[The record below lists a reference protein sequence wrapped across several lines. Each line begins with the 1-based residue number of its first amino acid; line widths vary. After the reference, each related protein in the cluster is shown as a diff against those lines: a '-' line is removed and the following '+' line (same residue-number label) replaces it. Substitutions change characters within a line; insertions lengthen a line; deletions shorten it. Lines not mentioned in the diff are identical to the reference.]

1 MLRFSASQS
10 VTISVPPQPLP
21 IKAYLSEVDR
31 LVYALVDEQQVE
43 VLNPNLFRIKV
54 RPIRF
59 IGLSLQP
66 VCDIKVWL
74 EDSTVRL
81 SSNRC
86 YLEGHES
93 FNQKF
98 SMNMQGYLVVQPTS
112 ADVKSG
118 QTSGQRLRGQ
128 ANLGV
133 GIDLPQA
140 MRFTPKPLLERT
152 GNGLLNG
159 ILITLKQ
166 SLMRQLIKNYC
177 AWASSEPANRS
188 SDSYEKTYGAV
199 GKCLDG

>member
-31 LVYALVDEQQVE
+31 LVYALVDEQQIE
-43 VLNPNLFRIKV
+43 VLDPNLFRVKV

-59 IGLSLQP
+59 IGLLLQP

-112 ADVKSG
+112 E
-118 QTSGQRLRGQ
+118 GQRLRGQ

-133 GIDLPQA
+133 SVDLPQA
-140 MRFTPKPLLERT
+140 MRFTPRPLLERT

-166 SLMRQLIKNYC
+166 RMMRQLIKNYC
-177 AWASSEPANRS
+177 VWASAHPSVKVS
-188 SDSYEKTYGAV
+188 S
-199 GKCLDG
+199 LP